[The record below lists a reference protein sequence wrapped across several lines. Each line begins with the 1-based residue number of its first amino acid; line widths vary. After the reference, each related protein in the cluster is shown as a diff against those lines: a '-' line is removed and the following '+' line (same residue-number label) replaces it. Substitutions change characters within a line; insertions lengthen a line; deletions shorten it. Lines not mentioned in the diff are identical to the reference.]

1 MSKDEKE
8 INSGKANFDD
18 PPPRTNKLLSLMD
31 DVFGKY
37 FLLFWVILLA
47 IVGYLL
53 YKKVKRGLLRNIL
66 IILYVVFM
74 CIPTIIYLRFLWL
87 VTDGF
92 KDTSHL

>member
-18 PPPRTNKLLSLMD
+18 PPPRTLMD
-31 DVFGKY
+31 DVFGNY

-47 IVGYLL
+47 IVGYIL

-87 VTDGF
+87 VTDRF
-92 KDTSHL
+92 KDTSHLK

>member
-1 MSKDEKE
+1 MSKDDHRPLLDK
-8 INSGKANFDD
+8 ILYSKTLDNF
-18 PPPRTNKLLSLMD
+18 
-31 DVFGKY
+31 FGNY

-74 CIPTIIYLRFLWL
+74 WIPTIIYLRFLWL